1 MKSIF
6 CKASLVGLLV
16 VLLAGCAPSNYQYR
30 ETNYDGRIERGG
42 VLQSLVYPTE
52 IEEKIL
58 ALDPEHI
65 SEKDVR
71 EILSRGPTPRIINV
85 HGGIYPV
92 HLAMESFSRFLV
104 GMGYPETKIRNPRD
118 GRYSYSAYTNS
129 AKLAGLIA
137 WYYEKEGI
145 RVNLIG
151 HSGGGIRVVKIL
163 HELAGR
169 FSDKI
174 AVWNPITEKS
184 EDRFSIVDPIT
195 GATRPVVG
203 LKVGYASAAV
213 AGGLTMILPSH
224 WSMIGK
230 LRSIP
235 DTVEHFTGFYKH
247 FDLIGGTY
255 LGLVTS
261 ANIYHPNGAAKVR
274 NVKLPVGHGHV
285 TVPVTAH
292 LAEDK
297 EIRDW
302 INNYVPTDVPKLPLE
317 LEGNST
323 NIIWASDVWYSI
335 KKQWALEAQRV
346 IRARRNMNAGRKIPG
361 QALSRDLRF

>member
-1 MKSIF
+1 MKRISWKPNLI
-6 CKASLVGLLV
+6 VLLV
-16 VLLAGCAPSNYQYR
+16 ISVVGCAPSNYQYR
-30 ETNYDGRIERGG
+30 ETTYDGRIERGT
-42 VLQSLVYPTE
+42 VLQSLVYPAE
-52 IEEKIL
+52 IEEQIL

-65 SEKDVR
+65 DEKDVR
-71 EILSRGPTPRIINV
+71 EILRYGPTPRIINV

-92 HLAMESFSRFLV
+92 HLAMESFSMFLI

-118 GRYSYSAYTNS
+118 GSYSYSTYTNS
-129 AKLAGLIA
+129 AKLTGLVA

-163 HELAGR
+163 HELAGK

-174 AVWNPITEKS
+174 AVWNPITEKE
-184 EDRFSIVDPIT
+184 EDRFSIIDPIT
-195 GATRPVVG
+195 GVTRPVVG
-203 LKVGYASAAV
+203 LKVGYATAAV
-213 AGGLTMILPSH
+213 AGGFTMILPSH

-235 DTVEHFTGFYKH
+235 DTVEHFTGFYKR

-274 NVKLPVGHGHV
+274 NVRLPFGHGHV

-302 INNYVPTDVPKLPLE
+302 INKYVPTDVPKFPVE

-323 NIIWASDVWYSI
+323 NIIWAADVWYSI
-335 KKQWALEAQRV
+335 KKQWSLEAQRL
-346 IRARRNMNAGRKIPG
+346 IRAKRNMNTGRKTS
-361 QALSRDLRF
+361 QALSRDLGL